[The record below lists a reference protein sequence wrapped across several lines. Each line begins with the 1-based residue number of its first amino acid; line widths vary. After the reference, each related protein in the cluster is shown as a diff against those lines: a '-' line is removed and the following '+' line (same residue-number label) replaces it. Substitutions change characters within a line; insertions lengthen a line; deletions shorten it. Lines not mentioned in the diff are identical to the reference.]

1 MKSKAKILSV
11 MAGVLVLLLFTAAC
25 KKQTV
30 INDEQGAGSL
40 DVMESG
46 EGNGDATTAPGD
58 TSPGDD
64 SDILSGN
71 SGQGQSG
78 SAQGTGGQGT
88 DSQGGS
94 QQGAGSQGQSGGAS
108 SDDNAG
114 SQGQSGDKDSDAEK
128 DEDKGSDDEGLTWG
142 SGAVIKVISQN
153 VLVDGPYNNATKK
166 VISTNNDGTPIS
178 GPNRRP
184 VMKEV
189 LSKYDADS
197 IGFQEVSW
205 GWKEW
210 LAEDFSAYTQ
220 RGIMRYGDNYK
231 GSASN
236 ELDLLMYK
244 TDKFKELKWETVWLS
259 DTPYIEASKTW
270 GGTNPCT
277 FTYALLEIKET
288 GENIAHFT
296 THYSHDSAEAQTKA
310 GAQMAEF
317 IINFLERNQQN
328 GHTIPVY
335 ATGDY
340 NVSPDSEGY
349 NSMCTALTD
358 PITIAKERVGENTF
372 PTWNH
377 DAGQYGIEPTGRI
390 DFCFVNANAMV
401 VDKYEVIR
409 GTVNGIPPSDHY
421 GLYIESRINTLI

>member
-1 MKSKAKILSV
+1 MKRNTKILLAVFLS
-11 MAGVLVLLLFTAAC
+11 LVLLLAAAAC
-25 KKQTV
+25 KKQV
-30 INDEQGAGSL
+30 IIEDEAGDGNLAVDESGQPIENGSTTTDDGDTGDTGDTGNNGGSIDTGDNNNQGAG
-40 DVMESG
+40 D
-46 EGNGDATTAPGD
+46 N
-58 TSPGDD
+58 
-64 SDILSGN
+64 N
-71 SGQGQSG
+71 SGDNNSNNNNNNNN
-78 SAQGTGGQGT
+78 
-88 DSQGGS
+88 
-94 QQGAGSQGQSGGAS
+94 S
-108 SDDNAG
+108 SDNNNNNNDNNNNN
-114 SQGQSGDKDSDAEK
+114 SSSGDNNNQGNNSGD
-128 DEDKGSDDEGLTWG
+128 DDEGLTWG